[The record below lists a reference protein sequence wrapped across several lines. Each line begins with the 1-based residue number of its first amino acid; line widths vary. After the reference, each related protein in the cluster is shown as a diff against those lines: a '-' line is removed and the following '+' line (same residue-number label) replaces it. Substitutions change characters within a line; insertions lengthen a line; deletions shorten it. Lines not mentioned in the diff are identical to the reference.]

1 MNHFDEMTVLLY
13 LEGQLDGERSR
24 EVKEHAASCPSCRA
38 LLSALESEGIWLR
51 ESLVAEDESVPARLV
66 AAPERGAAP
75 WGWLTALGLGAG
87 GAYTLW
93 TGFVEPWQ
101 TQAEQAGFTQGNLLT
116 MLFFSGSFWKGWDA
130 MRSAMEIMAMAT
142 LGLVVMWLVRRRFRR
157 ATTFAVVMAAALC
170 AVALP
175 PRAAAADTEHGKPNY
190 TLAAGQVVKTDLIVA
205 ADRTV
210 IDGDVDGDLIA
221 WSRNIT
227 VNGHVKGDVLGWGQL
242 VTVNGIVDGNVRAF
256 CQTLS
261 ITGTVGKNAMAWS
274 GDVNL
279 DHKGKIG
286 GSATIG
292 AGDGELNGSIGGDVL
307 AFIGGLEI
315 DGPIGGNVRV
325 RARHLSIDSE
335 AVIVGT
341 TKYEGNKMAEVAP
354 GAKLASP
361 IEFTHYKR
369 GPDRASPRYYWHQAL
384 HWGAGFVFGL
394 VLLLLAPGLFLRCRE
409 CLQKSWPDIRSRCL
423 VSSCDSRGCN
433 SCLHHDGRNS
443 GRYRRPVSVCY
454 RHILSAGV
462 RGNLARREDPGRG
475 RWVWPHART
484 TRAGPSHHP
493 STAPDSLLRRACG
506 GYRRRLGSGRTCSDA
521 LPIYAAATC
530 AYSSHSRSLNHADP
544 LADAADDFGRSLQ
557 IDALV
562 SGCHDRAQP
571 RFAFGDGRETDR
583 HRQHALRE

>member
-13 LEGQLDGERSR
+13 LEGQLDAERGR
-24 EVKEHAASCPSCRA
+24 EVREHAASCPSCRA
-38 LLSALESEGIWLR
+38 LLGALESEGVWLR
-51 ESLVAEDESVPARLV
+51 ESLAAEDESVPARLV

-101 TQAEQAGFTQGNLLT
+101 AQAEQAGFTQGNLLT

-130 MRSAMEIMAMAT
+130 MRSAMEIVAMAT
-142 LGLVVMWLVRRRFRR
+142 LGLIVMWLLRRRFRR

-175 PRAAAADTEHGKPNY
+175 PPAAAADTEHGNPNY

-242 VTVNGIVDGNVRAF
+242 VTVNGTVDGNLRTF
-256 CQTLS
+256 CQMLT
-261 ITGTVGKNAMAWS
+261 IFGTVRKNAMAWS

-279 DHKGKIG
+279 DQKGKIG
-286 GSATIG
+286 GSVTLG

-325 RARHLSIDSE
+325 RAGHLSIGSE
-335 AVIVGT
+335 AVIAGT
-341 TKYEGNKMAEVAP
+341 TKYEGNNMAEVAA
-354 GAKLASP
+354 GAKLANP
-361 IEFTHYKR
+361 IEFTRHKR
-369 GPDRASPRYYWHQAL
+369 GPDRTSPRYYRHQIL
-384 HWGAGFVFGL
+384 LWGAGFIFGL
-394 VLLLLAPGLFLRCRE
+394 VLLLVAPGFFYDVTNACKKVASASGMGVLCLIAFPVAAVLVCVTIVGIPVGITALFLYLIALYSTQVFVGAWLGERILGTGVGFGPTLGR
-409 CLQKSWPDIRSRCL
+409 LALGLGIIRVIR
-423 VSSCDSRGCN
+423 VIP
-433 SCLHHDGRNS
+433 
-443 GRYRRPVSVCY
+443 Y
-454 RHILSAGV
+454 
-462 RGNLARREDPGRG
+462 
-475 RWVWPHART
+475 
-484 TRAGPSHHP
+484 
-493 STAPDSLLRRACG
+493 
-506 GYRRRLGSGRTCSDA
+506 LG
-521 LPIYAAATC
+521 
-530 AYSSHSRSLNHADP
+530 
-544 LADAADDFGRSLQ
+544 
-557 IDALV
+557 ALV
-562 SGCHDRAQP
+562 GAIVIVW
-571 RFAFGDGRETDR
+571 GLG
-583 HRQHALRE
+583 ALVLTLYRYMRPQFVPVAA

>member
-13 LEGQLDGERSR
+13 LEGQLDAERAR
-24 EVKEHAASCPSCRA
+24 DVKEHAASCPPCRA
-38 LLSALESEGIWLR
+38 LLGALESEGIWLR
-51 ESLVAEDESVPARLV
+51 ESLSAEDESVPARLV

-116 MLFFSGSFWKGWDA
+116 MLFFSSSFWKGWDA
-130 MRSAMEIMAMAT
+130 MRSSMEIIAMAT

-175 PRAAAADTEHGKPNY
+175 PPAAAADTEHGNPNY

-221 WSRNIT
+221 WSRNVT
-227 VNGHVKGDVLGWGQL
+227 VNGHVKGDVIGWGQL
-242 VTVNGIVDGNVRAF
+242 VTVNGTVDGNVRAM
-256 CQTLS
+256 CQTLT

-279 DHKGKIG
+279 DQKSKIR
-286 GSATIG
+286 GSATLG

-307 AFIGGLEI
+307 AFTGGLEI

-325 RARHLSIDSE
+325 RAGNLTFGSG
-335 AVIVGT
+335 AVISGT
-341 TKYEGNKMAEVAP
+341 TKYEGNKTADVAQ

-361 IEFTHYKR
+361 IEFTQHKR

-384 HWGAGFVFGL
+384 RWGASFVFGL
-394 VLLLLAPGLFLRCRE
+394 VLLLVAPGFFYDATNACKKVASACGIGVLFL
-409 CLQKSWPDIRSRCL
+409 L
-423 VSSCDSRGCN
+423 
-433 SCLHHDGRNS
+433 
-443 GRYRRPVSVCY
+443 
-454 RHILSAGV
+454 
-462 RGNLARREDPGRG
+462 
-475 RWVWPHART
+475 
-484 TRAGPSHHP
+484 
-493 STAPDSLLRRACG
+493 
-506 GYRRRLGSGRTCSDA
+506 A
-521 LPIYAAATC
+521 LPVAAILVCITMVGIPVGITALFLYVIALYSTQVFVGAWLGEKILGAAVGFGPTLGRLALGLAVIRIVRLIPYLGALVVAVVVVWGLGALILTLYRYMRPQFVPAAA
-530 AYSSHSRSLNHADP
+530 
-544 LADAADDFGRSLQ
+544 
-557 IDALV
+557 
-562 SGCHDRAQP
+562 
-571 RFAFGDGRETDR
+571 
-583 HRQHALRE
+583 

>member
-13 LEGQLDGERSR
+13 LEGQFDAERAR
-24 EVKEHAASCPSCRA
+24 EVKDHASSCTSCRA

-51 ESLVAEDESVPARLV
+51 ESLAAEDESVPARLV
-66 AAPERGAAP
+66 AAPQRGAAP

-101 TQAEQAGFTQGNLLT
+101 IQAEQAGFTQGNLLT

-175 PRAAAADTEHGKPNY
+175 PPAAAADTEHGKPNY

-242 VTVNGIVDGNVRAF
+242 VTVNGTVDGNVRAF

-286 GSATIG
+286 GTVTLG

-325 RARHLSIDSE
+325 RSGHLSIGSE
-335 AVIVGT
+335 AVIAGT

-369 GPDRASPRYYWHQAL
+369 GPDRSSPRYYWRQAL
-384 HWGAGFVFGL
+384 HWGASFVFGL
-394 VLLLLAPGLFLRCRE
+394 VLLLVAPGFFYDVANACKKVGPTSGLGVLFL
-409 CLQKSWPDIRSRCL
+409 LATPVATIL
-423 VSSCDSRGCN
+423 VCITMVGI
-433 SCLHHDGRNS
+433 
-443 GRYRRPVSVCY
+443 PVGIAALLLYAIAIYSAQVFVGTWLGEK
-454 RHILSAGV
+454 ILGAGV
-462 RGNLARREDPGRG
+462 GFGPTLGRLALGLAIIR
-475 RWVWPHART
+475 
-484 TRAGPSHHP
+484 
-493 STAPDSLLRRACG
+493 LLRLIPYLGALVG
-506 GYRRRLGSGRTCSDA
+506 AIVVVWGLGALVLTLYRYMRPQFAPT
-521 LPIYAAATC
+521 AAT
-530 AYSSHSRSLNHADP
+530 AVA
-544 LADAADDFGRSLQ
+544 
-557 IDALV
+557 
-562 SGCHDRAQP
+562 
-571 RFAFGDGRETDR
+571 
-583 HRQHALRE
+583 

>member
-1 MNHFDEMTVLLY
+1 MPLEHPDPGQLEKLQAEHSSKEVRTGLAKLPDRARMALVLRYYSDMSYDEIAETLGVRRAFVGVLLLRAPSIARSLGRKRSLRRARRRGGEKLMNHFDEMTVLLY

-24 EVKEHAASCPSCRA
+24 EVKEHAVSCPSCRA

-175 PRAAAADTEHGKPNY
+175 PGAAAADTEHGKPNY
-190 TLAAGQVVKTDLIVA
+190 TLAAGQVIKTDLIVA

-325 RARHLSIDSE
+325 RARHLSIHSE

-341 TKYEGNKMAEVAP
+341 TTYEGNKMAEVAP
-354 GAKLASP
+354 GAGL
-361 IEFTHYKR
+361 R
-369 GPDRASPRYYWHQAL
+369 QPDRVHTLQARPRSSSPRYYWHQAL
-384 HWGAGFVFGL
+384 HSGAGFVFGL
-394 VLLLLAPGLFLRCRE
+394 VLLLLAPGLFYDVANACKKVGPTSGLGALFFLRLPW
-409 CLQKSWPDIRSRCL
+409 LQF
-423 VSSCDSRGCN
+423 
-433 SCLHHDGRNS
+433 
-443 GRYRRPVSVCY
+443 
-454 RHILSAGV
+454 LSAS
-462 RGNLARREDPGRG
+462 
-475 RWVWPHART
+475 RW
-484 TRAGPSHHP
+484 
-493 STAPDSLLRRACG
+493 
-506 GYRRRLGSGRTCSDA
+506 
-521 LPIYAAATC
+521 
-530 AYSSHSRSLNHADP
+530 
-544 LADAADDFGRSLQ
+544 
-557 IDALV
+557 
-562 SGCHDRAQP
+562 
-571 RFAFGDGRETDR
+571 
-583 HRQHALRE
+583 

>member
-13 LEGQLDGERSR
+13 LEGQLDAERAR
-24 EVKEHAASCPSCRA
+24 EVKEHAASCASCRA
-38 LLSALESEGIWLR
+38 LLSALESEGVWLR
-51 ESLVAEDESVPARLV
+51 ESLAAEDESVPARLV

-101 TQAEQAGFTQGNLLT
+101 AQAEQAGFTQGNLLT

-130 MRSAMEIMAMAT
+130 MRSVMEIMAMAT
-142 LGLVVMWLVRRRFRR
+142 LGLVVMWLLRRRFRR

-175 PRAAAADTEHGKPNY
+175 PPAAAADTEHGKPNY

-261 ITGTVGKNAMAWS
+261 ITGTVSKNAMAWS

-325 RARHLSIDSE
+325 RSGHLSIGSE
-335 AVIVGT
+335 AVIAGT

-361 IEFTHYKR
+361 IEFKHYKR

-384 HWGAGFVFGL
+384 HWGASFVFGL
-394 VLLLLAPGLFLRCRE
+394 VLLLIAPGFFYDVANACKKVGPTSGLGVLFLLATPVAAILVCITIIGIPVGIAA
-409 CLQKSWPDIRSRCL
+409 LFLYAIAIYSAQVFVGSWLGERILGTAVGFGPTLGRLALGLAIIRVLRLIPYLGALAGAIVVVWGLGAL
-423 VSSCDSRGCN
+423 V
-433 SCLHHDGRNS
+433 LTLY
-443 GRYRRPVSVCY
+443 RYMR
-454 RHILSAGV
+454 LKF
-462 RGNLARREDPGRG
+462 
-475 RWVWPHART
+475 
-484 TRAGPSHHP
+484 
-493 STAPDSLLRRACG
+493 AP
-506 GYRRRLGSGRTCSDA
+506 T
-521 LPIYAAATC
+521 AAT
-530 AYSSHSRSLNHADP
+530 A
-544 LADAADDFGRSLQ
+544 LA
-557 IDALV
+557 
-562 SGCHDRAQP
+562 
-571 RFAFGDGRETDR
+571 
-583 HRQHALRE
+583 